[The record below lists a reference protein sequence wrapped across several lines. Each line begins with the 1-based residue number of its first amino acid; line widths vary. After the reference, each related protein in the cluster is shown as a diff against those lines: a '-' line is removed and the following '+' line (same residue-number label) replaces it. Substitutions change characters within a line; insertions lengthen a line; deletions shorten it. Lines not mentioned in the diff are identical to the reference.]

1 MKSIILSV
9 KPQEMANIL
18 NGEQKIII
26 KKTAPKET
34 PFKVY
39 LYCTKGKGKR
49 KLLYNPSLPFSNTTI
64 SSCID
69 WGNDIVLNGKVVAEF
84 VCMNVETFNVG
95 SLRCDDIEKLACLTY
110 KEMVNYFYKPIELNG
125 NTQKWGKA
133 IHITDRKVTDLKIYD
148 EPKELDNFTGVCKS
162 SKRCGESKICSSSQK
177 CLYDNLT
184 KPPATWMYVS
194 KYF

>member
-9 KPQEMANIL
+9 KPKWAEKIL
-18 NGEQKIII
+18 NGEKIIEVR
-26 KKTAPKET
+26 KSAPKP

-39 LYCTKGKGKR
+39 LYCTKEKGKR

-110 KEMVNYFYKPIELNG
+110 KERVNCFYKPIELNG

-133 IHITDRKVTDLKIYD
+133 IHITDLRIYG
-148 EPKELDNFTGVCKS
+148 EPKELEEFRKPDTSCAFYNPDLE
-162 SKRCGESKICSSSQK
+162 RCDSGYNCERCV
-177 CLYDNLT
+177 YNDLT
-184 KPPATWMYVS
+184 VSRPPQSYMYVNI
-194 KYF
+194 

>member
-1 MKSIILSV
+1 MKSILMSIQ
-9 KPQEMANIL
+9 PQWAEKIL
-18 NGEQKIII
+18 NGE
-26 KKTAPKET
+26 KTIEVRKTEPKET

-39 LYCTKGKGKR
+39 LYCTKEKGKR

-133 IHITDRKVTDLKIYD
+133 IHITDLKIYD
-148 EPKELDNFTGVCKS
+148 EPKEL
-162 SKRCGESKICSSSQK
+162 GEFSYIKTEKYGSESIGYVTEKAISKI
-177 CLYDNLT
+177 T
-184 KPPATWMYVS
+184 RPPQSWMYVVE
-194 KYF
+194 